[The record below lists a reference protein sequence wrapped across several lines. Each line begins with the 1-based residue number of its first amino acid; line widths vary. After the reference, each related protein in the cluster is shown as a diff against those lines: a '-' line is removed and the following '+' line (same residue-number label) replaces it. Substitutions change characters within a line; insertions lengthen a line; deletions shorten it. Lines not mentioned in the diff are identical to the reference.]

1 MKNFLL
7 MKLIADAGSTKTDW
21 RLINSE
27 GIVIGTFESGG
38 LNPVIFDDN
47 TLRMNLARS
56 GELFDF
62 VESISEVHLY
72 GAGTDEPQAQARLK
86 EILSLVFDKAE
97 IYISDDLLAAARAT
111 AGKEPG
117 IVAILGTGSNS
128 GFYDGKKIRKT
139 IGHLGYVLMDDASG
153 NWFGR
158 QLIRDFYFEK
168 MPLQLRKKFKAKY
181 NLDENYLKTNVYQ
194 SDQPNAFLAQYS
206 LFMHENYDERYIKK
220 LLVKGFS
227 QFIEEELHAYR
238 QYKDDLPVHFS
249 GSIAYFY
256 QKELREAV
264 KKSDWKLGKI
274 IRKPL
279 DYLVNFHV

>member
-1 MKNFLL
+1 

-38 LNPVIFDDN
+38 LNPVVFDDD
-47 TLRMNLARS
+47 TLKMNLARS

-62 VESISEVHLY
+62 VDSISEVHLY
-72 GAGTDEPQAQARLK
+72 GAGTDEPTAQARLQQ
-86 EILSLVFDKAE
+86 ILSNVFDRAK
-97 IYISDDLLAAARAT
+97 ICINDDLLAAARAT

-117 IVAILGTGSNS
+117 LVVILGTGSNS
-128 GFYDGKKIRKT
+128 GYYDGKRIKKT

-153 NWFGR
+153 NWFGK
-158 QLIRDFYFEK
+158 QLIRDYYFEK
-168 MPLQLRKKFKAKY
+168 MPQLLRRKFKSKL
-181 NLDENYLKTNVYQ
+181 NIDENYLKTHIYQ
-194 SDQPNAFLAQYS
+194 SDQPNAFLASYS

-220 LLVKGFS
+220 LLLRGFTE
-227 QFIEEELHAYR
+227 FMENEMYAYR
-238 QYKDDLPVHFS
+238 QHKETLPVHFS
-249 GSIAYFY
+249 GSIAFFY

-264 KKSDWKLGKI
+264 KKTGWKLGKI

-279 DYLVNFHV
+279 DYLINYHVL

>member
-1 MKNFLL
+1 

-38 LNPVIFDDN
+38 LNPVVFDDD
-47 TLRMNLARS
+47 TLKMNLARS

-62 VESISEVHLY
+62 VNSISEVHLY
-72 GAGTDEPQAQARLK
+72 GAGTDEPNAQARLHD
-86 EILSLVFDKAE
+86 ILSKVFDRAE
-97 IYISDDLLAAARAT
+97 IYINDDLLAAARAT
-111 AGKEPG
+111 AGKEPAL
-117 IVAILGTGSNS
+117 VVILGTGSNS
-128 GFYDGKKIRKT
+128 GYYDGKRIRKT

-158 QLIRDFYFEK
+158 QMIRDYYFEK
-168 MPLQLRKKFKAKY
+168 MPQLLRRKFKAKF
-181 NLDENYLKTNVYQ
+181 NLDDKYLKTHIYQ
-194 SDQPNAFLAQYS
+194 SDQPNTFLAQYS

-220 LLVKGFS
+220 LLLKGFV
-227 QFIEEELHAYR
+227 QFMENEMHAYR
-238 QYKDDLPVHFS
+238 QYKEDLPVHFA
-249 GSIAYFY
+249 GSIGFFY

-264 KKSDWKLGKI
+264 KSTGWKLGKI

-279 DYLVNFHV
+279 DYLINYHLI